1 MARREEITAWLDAAA
16 AGRPEATAE
25 LLPLVYEELAELAHR
40 QRWRFRA
47 ELSPGTKSL
56 VHEAYLKLAGRTA
69 PWGNRAVFFAVAARA
84 MRSIL
89 VDNARHFARA
99 KREGRLERVPLDEGH
114 LVSEQRGPDLL
125 ALDAALDRL
134 AGSEERLAR
143 IVECRFF
150 AGLTVEE
157 SAEALDLSP
166 ATVKRGWILARAWL
180 ARELGAGAL
189 PPAS

>member
-1 MARREEITAWLDAAA
+1 MGRREEITAWLAAAA
-16 AGRPEATAE
+16 AGRPEATDE

-47 ELSPGTKSL
+47 ELSPGTQSL
-56 VHEAYLKLAGRTA
+56 VHEAYLKLAGRSE
-69 PWGNRAVFFAVAARA
+69 PWGSRALFFAVASRA

-99 KREGRLERVPLDEGH
+99 KREGGRERVPLDEGL
-114 LVSEQRGPDLL
+114 LVSEQRGAELV

-134 AGSEERLAR
+134 ATSDPRLAR

-150 AGLTVEE
+150 AGLTIEE
-157 SAEALDLSP
+157 CAEALGVSP
-166 ATVKRGWILARAWL
+166 ATVKRGWTLARAWL
-180 ARELGAGAL
+180 ARELGSGAG
-189 PPAS
+189 